1 MNITKLRK
9 IILEELSLGGSGRS
23 YHRPRKLGL
32 VDYLGESSDHHLLE
46 LDDDSIISTGAR
58 LSKIEEAPT
67 DDQIKAR
74 AGQVWQR
81 KGSPKDQPPD
91 QVQADY
97 FTAKSELEDE
107 EELVDTRNAS
117 SPTSPENEEGMQA
130 FQAQR
135 AAVEP
140 TPAPPGTPDPIPA
153 GIPDTTSVAP
163 PAPATATPTPALS
176 TDADDAGRFPAVD
189 PTDSDSMGSDVDVDN
204 ASELASDPDI
214 DASSD
219 GLGDSIINRLIAG
232 AGEED
237 ARRSSATGTGTGTVS
252 PPPTPLPEPPLPPS
266 GEETDV
272 TSPGATTNITD
283 KKALSRYLDQV
294 ALGSVRISLDE
305 SRRFKQKFRG

>member
-9 IILEELSLGGSGRS
+9 IILEELSLGGSGRP

-58 LSKIEEAPT
+58 IHEDLGTFADSDGSGDGDDPEVVSSVSGPAAPAGAVP
-67 DDQIKAR
+67 AR
-74 AGQVWQR
+74 
-81 KGSPKDQPPD
+81 
-91 QVQADY
+91 
-97 FTAKSELEDE
+97 TAAAE
-107 EELVDTRNAS
+107 
-117 SPTSPENEEGMQA
+117 PTSP
-130 FQAQR
+130 
-135 AAVEP
+135 P
-140 TPAPPGTPDPIPA
+140 SAPVTPDPIPA
-153 GIPDTTSVAP
+153 AVPDATAVVPPP
-163 PAPATATPTPALS
+163 PAPATATLTPAPS
-176 TDADDAGRFPAVD
+176 TDADDAGRFPAAD

-204 ASELASDPDI
+204 ASELRSDPDI

-237 ARRSSATGTGTGTVS
+237 ARRSSAAGTGTGTVS